1 MKSGAVGNDLSVE
14 LLQNGFLHRSG
25 LITVIVNKVYF
36 LQSGQ
41 SGRGC
46 HIGADRIAVGSSN
59 AQFLRFLRQQPVDE
73 HLGVLGVGAT
83 LNDGGAAD
91 LISSLLGDDELQR
104 IALLLDLEAHEP
116 RRWRR

>member
-41 SGRGC
+41 TGRGC
-46 HIGADRIAVGSSN
+46 HIGADRIAVIEDERVQELGTHEELM
-59 AQFLRFLRQQPVDE
+59 AQN
-73 HLGVLGVGAT
+73 GVYAGLYRAQTFTEDKDV
-83 LNDGGAAD
+83 
-91 LISSLLGDDELQR
+91 
-104 IALLLDLEAHEP
+104 
-116 RRWRR
+116 